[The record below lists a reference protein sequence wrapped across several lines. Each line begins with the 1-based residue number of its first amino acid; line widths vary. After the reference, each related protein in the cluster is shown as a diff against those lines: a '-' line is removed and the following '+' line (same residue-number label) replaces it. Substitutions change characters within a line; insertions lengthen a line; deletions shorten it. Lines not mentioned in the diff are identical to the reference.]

1 MRPRLGLAERRRE
14 STEQAWQSQ
23 GEAEMERTVR
33 QPIVCVLG
41 HVDAGKTSLLDRIRG
56 STVAAREPGMMT
68 QHIGASFFPLET
80 LKQLTGPLTSAMG
93 DRISIPGFL
102 VIDTPGHNVFLNLRR
117 RGGSV
122 ADIAILVID
131 VNRGFEAQTHESLN
145 ILKIRRTPFVVA
157 ATKVDLVSGWVSGE
171 DETFT
176 ESYGKQSPSIRRELD
191 NLLYSIMGTF
201 SRMGFNADRF
211 DKVSDFTKTV
221 AIVPVSSKTGEG
233 IAELLAIL
241 IGLSQQYLK
250 KKITISQGSAKGT
263 VLELKEEPGLGL
275 TFNAIIYDGI
285 LRRGDTVVVGGKEQP
300 IVTRVRAILL
310 PKPLDEI
317 RDPRDKF
324 TPVESVAAAAGVKI
338 SAPGIEDVVSG
349 APLYALSPGQSVK
362 ELVKT
367 VGDEVQKIRIITDKI
382 GIILKA
388 DTLGS
393 LEALT
398 IELENNGVPIRFA
411 DVGDVSRREVV
422 EASLMKKDSPLQG
435 VILAFNVKI
444 LPDAQEEAK
453 AREVPIFLN
462 NIVYHLV
469 EEYRAWTETEQKAQV
484 QKELN
489 ALILPG
495 KIMVLPNYVFRK
507 SKPAIFGVRVLGGR
521 IRRGYPMVK
530 NNGRHVGE
538 VMQIQDQ
545 SENIEEART
554 GKEAAVSMREPIVGR
569 HFEEGDILYS
579 AVPERDVILLLTTYK
594 KELSQDD
601 IEVLEELIGIMR
613 KVQPNWGPFGI
624 PI

>member
-1 MRPRLGLAERRRE
+1 MTVAQPRRE
-14 STEQAWQSQ
+14 TTEQAWQSW
-23 GEAEMERTVR
+23 GEPEMERTIR

-41 HVDAGKTSLLDRIRG
+41 HVDAGKTSLLDKIRG

-80 LKQLTGPLTSAMG
+80 LKQITGPLSLAVG
-93 DRISIPGFL
+93 DHINIPGFL

-131 VNRGFEAQTHESLN
+131 MNRGFEAQTHESLS
-145 ILKIRRTPFVVA
+145 ILKRRRTPFVVA
-157 ATKVDLVSGWVSGE
+157 ATKIDMISGWISTK
-171 DETFT
+171 DQSFT
-176 ESYGKQSPSIRRELD
+176 ESYRRQSPSIRKELD

-201 SRMGFNADRF
+201 SRLGFNADRF

-233 IAELLAIL
+233 IPELLAIL
-241 IGLSQQYLK
+241 IGLSQQYLT
-250 KKITISQGSAKGT
+250 KKITVSRGSAKGT

-285 LRRGDTVVVGGKEQP
+285 LRRGDTIVVGGKEQP
-300 IVTRVRAILL
+300 VVTRVRAILL

-349 APLYALSPGQSVK
+349 APVYALTPGQSVE
-362 ELVKT
+362 ELAKT
-367 VGDEVQKIRIITDKI
+367 VADEVEKIRIVTDKV

-398 IELENNGVPIRFA
+398 IELENNGIPIRVA
-411 DVGDVSRREVV
+411 DVGDVSRREVI
-422 EASLMKKDSPLQG
+422 EASLIKKDSPLQG
-435 VILAFNVKI
+435 VILAFNVKV

-453 AREVPIFLN
+453 TRGVPIFLN
-462 NIVYHLV
+462 DIVYHLV
-469 EEYRAWTETEQKAQV
+469 EEYRAWTETERKAQV
-484 QKELN
+484 QKEMDT
-489 ALILPG
+489 LILPG

-530 NNGRHVGE
+530 DDGRRVGE
-538 VMQIQDQ
+538 VMQVQDQ
-545 SENIEEART
+545 SESIEEART
-554 GKEAAVSMREPIVGR
+554 GKEAAVSMREPTIGR
-569 HFEEGDILYS
+569 HFGEGDILYS
-579 AVPERDVILLLTTYK
+579 AVPEREVNLLLTTYM

-601 IEVLEELIGIMR
+601 IEILEELIGIMR
-613 KVQPNWGPFGI
+613 KTQPNWGPFRI

>member
-1 MRPRLGLAERRRE
+1 M
-14 STEQAWQSQ
+14 EQ
-23 GEAEMERTVR
+23 TTR

-41 HVDAGKTSLLDRIRG
+41 HVDAGKTSLLDKIRG
-56 STVAAREPGMMT
+56 STVAAREAGMMT

-80 LKQLTGPLTSAMG
+80 LKQITGPLSSAVG
-93 DRISIPGFL
+93 DHINIPGFL

-131 VNRGFEAQTHESLN
+131 MNRGFEAQTHESLG
-145 ILKIRRTPFVVA
+145 ILKRRRTPFVVA
-157 ATKVDLVSGWVSGE
+157 ATKIDMVSGWISTK
-171 DETFT
+171 DQSFT
-176 ESYGKQSPSIRRELD
+176 ESYKRQSPSVRKELD

-201 SRMGFNADRF
+201 SRLGFNADRF

-221 AIVPVSSKTGEG
+221 AIVPVSSKSGEG
-233 IAELLAIL
+233 ISELLAIL
-241 IGLSQQYLK
+241 IGLSQQYLT
-250 KKITISQGSAKGT
+250 KKITVSRGSAKGT

-285 LRRGDTVVVGGKEQP
+285 LHRGDTIVVGGKEQP
-300 IVTRVRAILL
+300 VVTRVRAILL

-349 APLYALSPGQSVK
+349 APVYALSAGQSIE
-362 ELVKT
+362 ELAKT
-367 VGDEVQKIRIITDKI
+367 VADEVEKIRIVTDKV

-398 IELENNGVPIRFA
+398 MELENNGIPIRVA
-411 DVGDVSRREVV
+411 DVGDVSRREIV
-422 EASLMKKDSPLQG
+422 EASLIKKDSPLQG
-435 VILAFNVKI
+435 VILGFNVKV
-444 LPDAQEEAK
+444 LPDAQEEANT
-453 AREVPIFLN
+453 RGVPIFLN
-462 NIVYHLV
+462 DIVYHLV
-469 EEYRAWTETEQKAQV
+469 EEYRAWTETERKAQV
-484 QKELN
+484 QKEMDT
-489 ALILPG
+489 LILPG

-530 NNGRHVGE
+530 DDGRRVGE
-538 VMQIQDQ
+538 VMQIQEQ

-554 GKEAAVSMREPIVGR
+554 GKEAAVSMREPTIGR
-569 HFEEGDILYS
+569 HFGEGDILYS
-579 AVPERDVILLLTTYK
+579 AVPEREVNLLLTTYM
-594 KELSQDD
+594 KELSQND
-601 IEVLEELIGIMR
+601 IEILEELIGIMR
-613 KVQPNWGPFGI
+613 KTQPNWGPFGI

>member
-1 MRPRLGLAERRRE
+1 M
-14 STEQAWQSQ
+14 EQ
-23 GEAEMERTVR
+23 TIR
-33 QPIVCVLG
+33 QPIICVLG

-80 LKQLTGPLTSAMG
+80 LKQITGPLSSTFG

-131 VNRGFEAQTHESLN
+131 VNRGFEAQTHESLG
-145 ILKIRRTPFVVA
+145 ILKRRRTPFVVA
-157 ATKVDLVSGWVSGE
+157 ATKIDMISGWMSVRDQS
-171 DETFT
+171 FS
-176 ESYGKQSPSIRRELD
+176 ESYKRQNPSIRRELD

-201 SRMGFNADRF
+201 SRLGLNAERF
-211 DKVSDFTKTV
+211 DKVNDFTKTV

-233 IAELLAIL
+233 VSELLAIL
-241 IGLSQQYLK
+241 IGLTQQYLT
-250 KKITISQGSAKGT
+250 KKITVSKGSAKGT

-285 LRRGDTVVVGGKEQP
+285 LHRGDTIVVGGKDAP
-300 IVTRVRAILL
+300 VVTRVRAILL
-310 PKPLDEI
+310 PKALDEI

-338 SAPGIEDVVSG
+338 SAPGIENIVSG
-349 APLYALSPGQSVK
+349 APVYALASGQSMK

-367 VGDEVQKIRIITDKI
+367 VADEIEKIRIVTDKI

-398 IELENNGVPIRFA
+398 IELENNGIPIRTA

-422 EASLMKKDSPLQG
+422 EASLIKKDSPYQG
-435 VILAFNVKI
+435 VVLGFNVKV
-444 LPDAQEEAK
+444 LSDAEDEAK
-453 AREVPIFLN
+453 ARGVPIFLN
-462 NIVYHLV
+462 DIVYHLV
-469 EEYRAWTETEQKAQV
+469 EEYKAWMESEHKAQV
-484 QKELN
+484 QKEMS
-489 ALILPG
+489 ALVLPG

-507 SKPAIFGVRVLGGR
+507 SKPAIFGVRILGGR
-521 IRRGYPMVK
+521 IRKGYPLAK
-530 NNGRHVGE
+530 GDGRRVGE
-538 VMQIQDQ
+538 VMQIQDK

-554 GKEAAVSMREPIVGR
+554 GKEVAVSMREPTIGR

-579 AVPERDVILLLTTYK
+579 AVPESEINLLFTTYK
-594 KELSQDD
+594 KELSQND
-601 IEVLEELIGIMR
+601 IEILEELMQIMR
-613 KVQPNWGPFGI
+613 KTQPNRVSFGI
-624 PI
+624 PV